1 MQVSGNS
8 DKGQELRGLRIEGLR
23 HEMNLI
29 RFGARTFALSLL
41 FACAVA
47 QAATVTGTVTDK
59 TTNTPAAG
67 DKVTLLEPMSGMSEV
82 GTATTNAQGHY
93 SLNLP
98 GSNPYLIRVT
108 HQGAEYFIAAPQ
120 GGGIGDISVYDVAAK
135 VEGITIAEHVTGIE
149 TDNGQLRVVERYDIH
164 NASSPARTQWSKQS
178 FEVVLP
184 DDAVVGDAS
193 AQRPGASSLP
203 TTVKL
208 NPDGPKGHYSFDF
221 PIQPDQEAKGTLF
234 QVQYNLP
241 YSSGKYSFHSLVTLP
256 ADTVWVVLPK
266 AMTFTGGNG
275 AGFESSPQ
283 DPTVQTFLARNVAPG
298 KALEFSVS
306 GTGSFARDD
315 QNGQGGQPGDSG
327 GPQAGAPGNQ
337 PGGGIGQPINTP
349 DPLSKYKWWILG
361 ALAVLLV
368 AAAAFLLRKPEG
380 AGAAAGTMAE
390 SETPSAH
397 SAPRIAATSPAA
409 KNAALLNALKEEL
422 FALESEKIAG
432 TLAPREYAEQ
442 KAALETVL
450 RRALKKS

>member
-1 MQVSGNS
+1 MRSRR
-8 DKGQELRGLRIEGLR
+8 LIEG
-23 HEMNLI
+23 MI
-29 RFGARTFALSLL
+29 AAGFL
-41 FACAVA
+41 FAASLA
-47 QAATVTGTVTDK
+47 QAATVSGTVTNM
-59 TTNTPAAG
+59 TTNKPAAG
-67 DKVTLLEPMSGMSEV
+67 DTVTLLEPMSGMSEV
-82 GTATTNAQGHY
+82 GHATTNAQGHY
-93 SLNLP
+93 TLELP
-98 GSNPYLIRVT
+98 GQVPYLVRVT

-120 GGGIGDISVYDVAAK
+120 GGGTGDISVYDVAAK
-135 VEGITIAEHVTGIE
+135 VEGITISEHVTGIE

-164 NASSPARTQWSKQS
+164 NASSPPRTQWSKQS
-178 FEVVLP
+178 FQVILP

-203 TTVKL
+203 TSVKL

-221 PIQPDQEAKGTLF
+221 PIQPDSGAKGTLF

-241 YSSGKYSFHSLVTLP
+241 YSSGKYSFHSQVTLP

-266 AMTFTGGNG
+266 SMTFTGGNG
-275 AGFESSPQ
+275 SGFESSPQ

-315 QNGQGGQPGDSG
+315 QGGQSSDSGGQPGATPTG
-327 GPQAGAPGNQ
+327 
-337 PGGGIGQPINTP
+337 PGGGIGEPINTP

-361 ALAVLLV
+361 GLALLL
-368 AAAAFLLRKPEG
+368 AAGAAFLLRRPATAEG
-380 AGAAAGTMAE
+380 YVASNGGAMAHAAVSA
-390 SETPSAH
+390 AH
-397 SAPRIAATSPAA
+397 SVPVSAGTSPAQ
-409 KNAALLNALKEEL
+409 KHSALLNVLKEEL

-432 TLAPREYAEQ
+432 TLSAGEYAEQ

>member
-1 MQVSGNS
+1 MKSI
-8 DKGQELRGLRIEGLR
+8 R
-23 HEMNLI
+23 LI
-29 RFGARTFALSLL
+29 ILTIFCGAILT
-41 FACAVA
+41 AVA
-47 QAATVTGTVTDK
+47 HAATVTGTVTDM
-59 TTNTPAAG
+59 TTNKPAAG
-67 DKVTLLEPMSGMSEV
+67 DTVTLLEPMSGMSEV
-82 GTATTNAQGHY
+82 GHATTNAQGRY
-93 SLNLP
+93 TLNLP
-98 GSNPYLIRVT
+98 GQVPYLVRVT

-120 GGGIGDISVYDVAAK
+120 GGGTGDISVYDVAAK

-164 NASSPARTQWSKQS
+164 NASSPPRTQWSKQS
-178 FEVVLP
+178 FQVILP

-203 TTVKL
+203 TSVKL

-234 QVQYNLP
+234 QIQYNLP
-241 YSSGKYSFHSLVTLP
+241 YSDGKYSFHSQVTLP

-266 AMTFTGGNG
+266 SMTFTGGSG
-275 AGFESSPQ
+275 SGFESSPQ

-298 KALEFSVS
+298 KTLEFSVA

-315 QNGQGGQPGDSG
+315 QNGQGDTGGQG
-327 GPQAGAPGNQ
+327 AAPGNQ
-337 PGGGIGQPINTP
+337 PGGGIGEPINTP

-361 ALAVLLV
+361 GLALLLA
-368 AAAAFLLRKPEG
+368 AAAAFLLRKPATAE
-380 AGAAAGTMAE
+380 AVASAAGGAMAPV
-390 SETPSAH
+390 SLVH
-397 SAPRIAATSPAA
+397 SAPGLAGSSPAA
-409 KNAALLNALKEEL
+409 KHSALLNALKEEL

-432 TLAPREYAEQ
+432 TLPASEYAEQ

>member
-1 MQVSGNS
+1 M
-8 DKGQELRGLRIEGLR
+8 
-23 HEMNLI
+23 
-29 RFGARTFALSLL
+29 
-41 FACAVA
+41 A

-59 TTNTPAAG
+59 TTNKPAVG
-67 DKVTLLEPMSGMSEV
+67 DAVTLLEPMSGMSEV
-82 GTATTNAQGHY
+82 STATTNAQGHY

-98 GSNPYLIRVT
+98 GSNPYLVRVT

-120 GGGIGDISVYDVAAK
+120 GGGNGDISVYDVAAK

-184 DDAVVGDAS
+184 EDAVVGDAS

-203 TTVKL
+203 TSVKL
-208 NPDGPKGHYSFDF
+208 NPVGAKDHYAFDF

-234 QVQYNLP
+234 QVQYQLP

-298 KALEFSVS
+298 KAIEFSVS

-315 QNGQGGQPGDSG
+315 QNGQGGTG
-327 GPQAGAPGNQ
+327 GQGAAPGNQ

-361 ALAVLLV
+361 ALAVLLA

-380 AGAAAGTMAE
+380 AGTAAGTIAE
-390 SETPSAH
+390 PGIPPAYSV
-397 SAPRIAATSPAA
+397 PRLAGTSPAA

-432 TLAPREYAEQ
+432 TLAANEYAEQ

-450 RRALKKS
+450 RRALKKSQG

>member
-1 MQVSGNS
+1 MRST
-8 DKGQELRGLRIEGLR
+8 KL
-23 HEMNLI
+23 
-29 RFGARTFALSLL
+29 ALL
-41 FACAVA
+41 FASILFVFAGAMA
-47 QAATVTGTVTDK
+47 QAATVSGTVTDK
-59 TTNTPAAG
+59 TTNKPAAG
-67 DKVTLLEPMSGMSEV
+67 DAVTLLEPMSGMSEV
-82 GTATTNAQGHY
+82 GHATTNAQGHY
-93 SLNLP
+93 SLDLP

-120 GGGIGDISVYDVAAK
+120 GGGNGDISVYDVAAK

-164 NASSPARTQWSKQS
+164 NASSPPRTQWSKQS
-178 FEVVLP
+178 FQVILP

-234 QVQYNLP
+234 QVQYQLP

-298 KALEFSVS
+298 KTLEFSVS

-315 QNGQGGQPGDSG
+315 QNGQGGQPSDSG
-327 GPQAGAPGNQ
+327 GPEAAAPGNQ

-361 ALAVLLV
+361 ALAVLLA
-368 AAAAFLLRKPEG
+368 AAAAFLLRKPEP
-380 AGAAAGTMAE
+380 AGALADGGASADSAIPAAY
-390 SETPSAH
+390 
-397 SAPRIAATSPAA
+397 SAPRPANASPAA

-432 TLAPREYAEQ
+432 TLSPSEYAEQ

>member
-1 MQVSGNS
+1 M
-8 DKGQELRGLRIEGLR
+8 
-23 HEMNLI
+23 
-29 RFGARTFALSLL
+29 
-41 FACAVA
+41 A

-59 TTNTPAAG
+59 TTNKPAAG
-67 DKVTLLEPMSGMSEV
+67 DAVTLLEPMSGMSEV
-82 GTATTNAQGHY
+82 GRASTDAQGRY

-98 GSNPYLIRVT
+98 GSSPYLVRVT

-120 GGGIGDISVYDVAAK
+120 GGGTGDISVYDVAAK

-178 FEVVLP
+178 FEVILP
-184 DDAVVGDAS
+184 ADAVMGDAS

-203 TTVKL
+203 TSVKL
-208 NPDGPKGHYSFDF
+208 NPEGAKGHYAFDF
-221 PIQPDQEAKGTLF
+221 PIQPDDGAKGTLF
-234 QVQYNLP
+234 QIQYQLP
-241 YSSGKYSFHSLVTLP
+241 YSSGKYSFQSLVTLP

-283 DPTVQTFLARNVAPG
+283 DPTVQTFLARNVGPG
-298 KALEFSVS
+298 KAVEFSVS
-306 GTGSFARDD
+306 GTGSFARED
-315 QNGQGGQPGDSG
+315 QNGQGGQPNEN
-327 GPQAGAPGNQ
+327 GPEAGAPGNQ

-361 ALAVLLV
+361 GLAVLLA

-380 AGAAAGTMAE
+380 LGAGATEGVGATGSAGT
-390 SETPSAH
+390 SPDY
-397 SAPRIAATSPAA
+397 SAPRLVGTSPAA

-450 RRALKKS
+450 RRALKKSS

>member
-1 MQVSGNS
+1 MGSRNRNA
-8 DKGQELRGLRIEGLR
+8 ELKEYERKMR
-23 HEMNLI
+23 LI
-29 RFGARTFALSLL
+29 RFGVRSFALSFLI
-41 FACAVA
+41 AGAMA

-59 TTNTPAAG
+59 TTNKPAAG
-67 DKVTLLEPMSGMSEV
+67 DTMTLLEPMSGMSVV
-82 GTATTNAQGHY
+82 GATTTNAQGHY

-98 GSNPYLIRVT
+98 SSRPYLVRVT

-120 GGGIGDISVYDVAAK
+120 GGGTGDISVYDVAAK
-135 VEGITIAEHVTGIE
+135 VDGITIAEHVTGIE

-178 FEVVLP
+178 FEVILP
-184 DDAVVGDAS
+184 TDAVVGDAS

-203 TTVKL
+203 TSVKL
-208 NPDGPKGHYSFDF
+208 NPEGQKGHYAFDF
-221 PIQPDQEAKGTLF
+221 PIQPDQDGKGTLF
-234 QVQYNLP
+234 QVQYQLP
-241 YSSGKYSFHSLVTLP
+241 YSSGKYSFQSLVTLP

-298 KALEFSVS
+298 KAVEFSVS
-306 GTGSFARDD
+306 GSGSFARDD

-327 GPQAGAPGNQ
+327 GPGAGAPGNQ

-361 ALAVLLV
+361 GLAILLA

-380 AGAAAGTMAE
+380 AGAGVDTVSE
-390 SETPSAH
+390 SEIPSAH

-409 KNAALLNALKEEL
+409 KNAALLNVLKEEL

-432 TLAPREYAEQ
+432 TLAPKEYAEQ

>member
-1 MQVSGNS
+1 M
-8 DKGQELRGLRIEGLR
+8 
-23 HEMNLI
+23 
-29 RFGARTFALSLL
+29 
-41 FACAVA
+41 A

-59 TTNTPAAG
+59 TTNKPAVG
-67 DKVTLLEPMSGMSEV
+67 DAVTLLEPMSGMSEV
-82 GTATTNAQGHY
+82 GHATTNAQGRY

-98 GSNPYLIRVT
+98 GSNPYLVRVT

-120 GGGIGDISVYDVAAK
+120 GGGTGDISVYDVAAK

-178 FEVVLP
+178 FEVILP
-184 DDAVVGDAS
+184 EDAVVGDAS

-203 TTVKL
+203 TSVKL
-208 NPDGPKGHYSFDF
+208 NPVGAKGHYAFDF

-266 AMTFTGGNG
+266 AMTFAGGNG
-275 AGFESSPQ
+275 AGFESSLQ

-298 KALEFSVS
+298 KAIEFSVS

-315 QNGQGGQPGDSG
+315 QNGQGGQPSDN
-327 GPQAGAPGNQ
+327 GPEAGAPGNQ

-361 ALAVLLV
+361 ALAVLLA

-380 AGAAAGTMAE
+380 AGTAAGTIAE
-390 SETPSAH
+390 PGIPPAYSV
-397 SAPRIAATSPAA
+397 PRLAGTSPAA

-432 TLAPREYAEQ
+432 TLAANEYAEQ

-450 RRALKKS
+450 RRALKKSQG

>member
-1 MQVSGNS
+1 M
-8 DKGQELRGLRIEGLR
+8 
-23 HEMNLI
+23 
-29 RFGARTFALSLL
+29 
-41 FACAVA
+41 A

-59 TTNTPAAG
+59 TTNKPAVG
-67 DKVTLLEPMSGMSEV
+67 DAVTLLEPMSGMSEV
-82 GTATTNAQGHY
+82 GHATTNAQGRY

-98 GSNPYLIRVT
+98 GSNPYLVRVT

-120 GGGIGDISVYDVAAK
+120 GGGTGDISVYDVAAK

-178 FEVVLP
+178 FEVILP
-184 DDAVVGDAS
+184 EDAVVGDAS

-203 TTVKL
+203 TSVKL
-208 NPDGPKGHYSFDF
+208 NPVGAKGHYAFDF

-266 AMTFTGGNG
+266 AMTFAGGNG
-275 AGFESSPQ
+275 AGFESSLQ

-298 KALEFSVS
+298 KAIEFSVS

-315 QNGQGGQPGDSG
+315 QNGQGGQPSDN
-327 GPQAGAPGNQ
+327 GPEAGAPGNQ

-361 ALAVLLV
+361 GLAVLLA

-380 AGAAAGTMAE
+380 AAAPAGGGALAEPGIPPAYSAARLTG
-390 SETPSAH
+390 
-397 SAPRIAATSPAA
+397 TSPAA
-409 KNAALLNALKEEL
+409 KNTALLNVLKEEL

-432 TLAPREYAEQ
+432 TLAAREYAEQ

-450 RRALKKS
+450 RRALKKQ